1 MDPTLKRTPRLFIE
15 APLASGQEVA
25 LDKAQGHYLGNVMR
39 LKAGDEVRVFNGHD
53 GEWLC
58 GISEVGKRGGTLQAK
73 TLIRPQIVV
82 PDLHYLFAPL
92 KHARLDYMVQKAT
105 ELGASLLQPVITD
118 FTNVSRIKQERM
130 RANAIEAAE
139 QCNLL
144 AVPKTC
150 APEKLSV
157 LLNNWPSERT
167 LIFCDETAE
176 LASPLEALQSVS
188 EGPLAVLIGPEG
200 GFSASERKQLL
211 SKSFVTAISLGPRTM
226 RADTAATAALAL
238 VQAVWGDWH

>member
-15 APLASGQEVA
+15 TPLTSDQGVE
-25 LDKAQGHYLGNVMR
+25 LDKAQSHYLANVMR
-39 LKAGDEVRVFNGHD
+39 LKSGATVRVFNGQD

-58 GISEVGKRGGTLQAK
+58 TLATLSKRGGTLALQAQ
-73 TLIRPQIVV
+73 LRPQVDL

-105 ELGASLLQPVITD
+105 ELGVSVLQPVMTE
-118 FTNVSRIKQERM
+118 FTNVNRIKQERM

-144 AVPKTC
+144 GVPEIRM
-150 APEKLSV
+150 PEKLST
-157 LLNNWPSERT
+157 LLSVWPSDRT
-167 LIFCDETAE
+167 LIFCDEAAE
-176 LASPLEALQSVS
+176 VS
-188 EGPLAVLIGPEG
+188 SPLAVLRSLSPGPVALLIGPEG
-200 GFSASERKQLL
+200 GFSPAEREELL
-211 SKSFVTAISLGPRTM
+211 GKPFVSAISLGPRVM

-238 VQAVWGDWH
+238 VQAVCGDWH